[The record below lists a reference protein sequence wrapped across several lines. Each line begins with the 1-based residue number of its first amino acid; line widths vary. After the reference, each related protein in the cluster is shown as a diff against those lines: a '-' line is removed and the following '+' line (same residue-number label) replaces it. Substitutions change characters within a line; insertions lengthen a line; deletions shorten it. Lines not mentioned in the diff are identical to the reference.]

1 MNETEFR
8 EALRNILCNTV
19 VGASFCNRCP
29 FCCCFSMSQVK
40 TKDLLTV
47 ARLAY
52 KYKYPR
58 ATSVGK
64 HLLNSWGTIAR
75 KYTKGG
81 AKIV

>member
-8 EALRNILCNTV
+8 EALRNILCNAV
-19 VGASFCNRCP
+19 VGVSFCNRCP

-40 TKDLLTV
+40 TKDLLTI
-47 ARLAY
+47 ARLSY
-52 KYKYPR
+52 KYKFPR

-64 HLLNSWGTIAR
+64 QLLNSWAAIAR

-81 AKIV
+81 VTIV